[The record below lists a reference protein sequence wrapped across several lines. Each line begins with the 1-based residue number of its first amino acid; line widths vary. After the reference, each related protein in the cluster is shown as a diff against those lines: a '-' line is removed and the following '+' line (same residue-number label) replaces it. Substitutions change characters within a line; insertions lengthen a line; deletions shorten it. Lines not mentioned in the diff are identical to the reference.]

1 MEDERGVQCERLKSW
16 FEEASMT
23 RGWARKHVGIDGKA
37 SIVRNSFVL
46 FVVIVSPN
54 PSWSTSHGTE
64 EIASGTL
71 ENSPQSVGMS
81 SVNRLGV

>member
-1 MEDERGVQCERLKSW
+1 MVRGSKHDSW
-16 FEEASMT
+16 LGEEMC
-23 RGWARKHVGIDGKA
+23 GNQWQGIDR
-37 SIVRNSFVL
+37 SQLLRSVRRHCFSQPIMVD
-46 FVVIVSPN
+46 
-54 PSWSTSHGTE
+54 SHGTE